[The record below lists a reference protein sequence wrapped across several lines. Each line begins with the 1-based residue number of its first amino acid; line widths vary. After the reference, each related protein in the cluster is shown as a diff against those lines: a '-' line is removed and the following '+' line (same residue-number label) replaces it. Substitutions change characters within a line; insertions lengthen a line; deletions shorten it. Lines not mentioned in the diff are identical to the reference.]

1 MTLLLWAI
9 LQDHGSRKNLMIQ
22 SEGSGW
28 GFATRKE
35 KKRSPNFIPSEGS
48 GADHLSLANC
58 SKHLVQKRKKP
69 ELHAWSMLKETTPQ
83 IYVAFYL

>member
-1 MTLLLWAI
+1 
-9 LQDHGSRKNLMIQ
+9 MIQ

-35 KKRSPNFIPSEGS
+35 KKRCPNFISSEGS
-48 GADHLSLANC
+48 GAGDLSFANC
-58 SKHLVQKRKKP
+58 YKHLVQKRKKS
-69 ELHAWSMLKETTPQ
+69 ELHAWSMLKETAPQ